1 MTDGIA
7 RLLRKG
13 IDHVAGGR
21 TLEEYMGQVDAT
33 SLSSAERE
41 ELQQLLDMSGS
52 LLQLRQIAIPSPR
65 AKAANRTRFLGQAV
79 QQKERRQRPAARARL
94 RVPAKLQ
101 RALVG
106 VTLSV
111 VLLLVV
117 GSGAATAA
125 GGSLPGSA
133 LYPLKLVFEDTR
145 LTLTFSQ
152 PARAQLYMRYAS
164 ERTAEIVRLATAGR
178 AVDEAVLARMAQQL
192 QGATDAAESAG
203 GEAQRELLE
212 QVIQISDAQQAL
224 LSGASMEAPPEAQA
238 ALNAG
243 ATVAEQASRQAQE
256 ALQGLLPHGVTPT
269 PAWTSTSA
277 PAPSEPPAVA
287 PVDSPT
293 PRPSHTPESPTPS
306 GTPHTAT
313 PSPTG
318 TLVST
323 PTSSAPPAQP
333 GTPGAKP
340 TRTPGLTHTPVT
352 IPGTATATPS
362 GTPQVTHTPQAVFR
376 VTIED
381 NPDPVPA
388 SYRIHYVVCA
398 VNDGDVPLTNVVIVD
413 RWSPGECVYLPPDN
427 PSEIRWDIGTVE
439 PHTRGCGLFALSTY
453 SICGGRTVVNEAIMT
468 CDQGTARAVEH
479 TSIAGTPTPTRKP
492 TTTATIAPTLTPT
505 VVLTPTSTVTPTVA
519 ATPTSTVTPTVAA
532 TPTSTLTPTLAATP
546 TSTLTPT
553 IALTAT
559 STSTPT
565 VALTP
570 TSALTPM
577 LTLAPATRMPGR

>member
-7 RLLRKG
+7 RLLREG
-13 IDHVAGGR
+13 INHLAGGR
-21 TLEEYMGQVDAT
+21 TVEEYMGQVDAT

-52 LLQLRQIAIPSPR
+52 LLPLRQLAIPSPR
-65 AKAANRTRFLGQAV
+65 AKAANRSRFLGQAV
-79 QQKERRQRPAARARL
+79 QQKEKGQGRAARTWL
-94 RVPAKLQ
+94 RVPPRLR

-111 VLLLVV
+111 VLLLAV
-117 GSGAATAA
+117 GSGAATTAA
-125 GGSLPGSA
+125 GSLPGSP

-145 LTLTFSQ
+145 LTLTLSQ
-152 PARAQLYMRYAS
+152 PARAQLYMRYAN

-178 AVDEAVLARMAQQL
+178 AVDEAVLERMAQQL

-212 QVIQISDAQQAL
+212 QLIQISDAQRAL

-238 ALNAG
+238 VLDAG

-256 ALQGLLPHGVTPT
+256 ALQGLLPPSVTPT
-269 PAWTSTSA
+269 PAWTNTA
-277 PAPSEPPAVA
+277 TPVPSEPPVAA
-287 PVDSPT
+287 PVGSPT
-293 PRPSHTPESPTPS
+293 PVPSHTPESPTPS
-306 GTPHTAT
+306 GTPYTAT

-318 TLVST
+318 TLVSS
-323 PTSSAPPAQP
+323 PTGTVTPAQP

-340 TRTPGLTHTPVT
+340 TRTPRLTYTAVATPS
-352 IPGTATATPS
+352 TATATPS
-362 GTPQVTHTPQAVFR
+362 GTPEATHTPQAVFR

-413 RWSPGECVYLPPDN
+413 RWSPSECVYLPPNN

-453 SICGGRTVVNEAIMT
+453 SICGGRTVINEAVMT
-468 CDQGTARAVEH
+468 CDQGTASAVEH
-479 TSIAGTPTPTRKP
+479 TSIAGTPTPTATV
-492 TTTATIAPTLTPT
+492 TTKATIAPTMTPT
-505 VVLTPTSTVTPTVA
+505 VALTPTSTVTPTLPV
-519 ATPTSTVTPTVAA
+519 
-532 TPTSTLTPTLAATP
+532 TPTSTLTPTLAVTP
-546 TSTLTPT
+546 TSILTPTVGLTATSTLTPT
-553 IALTAT
+553 
-559 STSTPT
+559 
-565 VALTP
+565 V
-570 TSALTPM
+570 ALTPM
-577 LTLAPATRMPGR
+577 LTLAQVTATPGR